1 MIIRKAGDVTPAVL
15 EAMANTPDPRLRAVM
30 DAFVRHMHAFVDEI
44 EPTDEEFDRAIGFLN
59 RIGQTTS
66 AKHNE
71 AILFSDA
78 FGISTL
84 VCLIN
89 HARQGRP
96 GTDAALL
103 GPFWRLNQPAT
114 ENGGSI
120 VRCDTPG
127 EPLFVTG
134 TVVGTGGE
142 PIAGAEID
150 VWHASPGGMYEVQDP
165 DQVEMNLRGKLHSDA
180 QGRFSF
186 RTVKP
191 AGYPIPTHGPTGDL
205 LRAQRREPMRPAH
218 IHFLIHKP
226 GLRTLITQVFV
237 NDDPRLERDVVFGVT
252 GDLVGDYR
260 PHEGA
265 APAPDVKGRWHSLE
279 HRFVMEPGESVL
291 PHPPIE

>member
-1 MIIRKAGDVTPAVL
+1 MIIRKASDVTPAVL
-15 EAMANTPDPRLRAVM
+15 EAMAATPDPRLRAVM

-44 EPTDEEFDRAIGFLN
+44 KPTDKEFDRAIEFLN
-59 RIGQTTS
+59 AIGQATN

-71 AILFSDA
+71 AILFADA

-84 VCLIN
+84 VCLID
-89 HARQGRP
+89 HARQGRS
-96 GTDAALL
+96 GTDVALL
-103 GPFWRLNQPAT
+103 GPFWRLNQPKTA
-114 ENGGSI
+114 NGGSI

-127 EPLFVTG
+127 EPLFVNG
-134 TVVGTGGE
+134 TVVDLQGA
-142 PIAGAEID
+142 PIAGAEVD

-165 DQVEMNLRGKLHSDA
+165 GQIEMNLRGKFATDA
-180 QGRFSF
+180 QGRFAF

-237 NDDPRLERDVVFGVT
+237 ADDPRLERDVVFGVT

-260 PHEGA
+260 AHEGG
-265 APAPDVKGRWHSLE
+265 APAPDVKGRWHSLD

-291 PHPPIE
+291 PHPPIA